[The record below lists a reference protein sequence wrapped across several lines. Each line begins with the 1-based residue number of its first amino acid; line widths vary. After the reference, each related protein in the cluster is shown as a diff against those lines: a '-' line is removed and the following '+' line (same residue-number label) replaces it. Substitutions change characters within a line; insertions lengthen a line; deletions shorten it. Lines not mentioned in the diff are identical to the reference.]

1 MPGRMRISR
10 GIWSAMQGIF
20 SHGLDREGWKRHKSE
35 LNQRYGQTRVTI
47 SNLEIRL
54 LSPERATVYFDQ
66 VYSSDK
72 YHDNGKKTIRL
83 IRGNGDGKSRE
94 RYGPR

>member
-1 MPGRMRISR
+1 M
-10 GIWSAMQGIF
+10 
-20 SHGLDREGWKRHKSE
+20 
-35 LNQRYGQTRVTI
+35 

-83 IRGNGDGKSRE
+83 IRGKWGWKIKRKIWTPIGRGKR
-94 RYGPR
+94 R